1 MHKKRC
7 LNVCKVREN
16 TPPFAGSADDATK
29 RAQRQNL
36 YNIVRKVAPHSKHLE
51 IAVFLYE

>member
-16 TPPFAGSADDATK
+16 TPPFAASADDATK
-29 RAQRQNL
+29 RAQRQNV
-36 YNIVRKVAPHSKHLE
+36 YNIVRKMAPHSKHLE